1 MDLAEL
7 KTLLRKPPAEIEKYN
22 PELMRDL
29 LCMKPVSEAAA
40 ESMFA
45 AVKVRDTASRWFWK
59 CSCCA
64 GHSAFFQLYS
74 GGVMRLCSSCRQ
86 LWLRRQPGKV
96 YDGIAVDSTRFEIF
110 KGRMDFFHS
119 SFGGFSLH
127 AGLAVL
133 FGSAKEHLSP
143 LRGAFEHVGIGSPHQ
158 SGPRSQGAST
168 IPHFVPHVC
177 TGLAANLVNCV
188 AERENAIY
196 CWKCGENCCSL
207 ETNPYR
213 RLIWRPEVSC

>member
-1 MDLAEL
+1 VSCARSTGMSCLTSASRGHTAKLLEVFADHRGMDLSEL
-7 KTLLRKPPAEIEKYN
+7 KTWLRKPPAEIVRSN
-22 PELMRDL
+22 SELIRQL
-29 LCMKPVSEAAA
+29 LCMKPVSETAA

-74 GGVMRLCSSCRQ
+74 GGVMRLCSSCRR

-119 SFGGFSLH
+119 SFGGFSVH

-143 LRGAFEHVGIGSPHQ
+143 LRGAWSSMLALAVRINLALEAKGHPQ
-158 SGPRSQGAST
+158 SST
-168 IPHFVPHVC
+168 LYHVC
-177 TGLAANLVNCV
+177 VLG
-188 AERENAIY
+188 
-196 CWKCGENCCSL
+196 
-207 ETNPYR
+207 
-213 RLIWRPEVSC
+213 WRPTW